1 MTPFGERV
9 EISSGAM
16 PVHRSGSGPS
26 VVFLPG
32 GGMSGA
38 HCWKAHALV
47 AEFATAVSYDRL
59 GLGWSDAVELPRSGT
74 QVSDDLR
81 ELLRTARAP
90 GPFVLVGHSL
100 GGLHARLHAKRFA
113 GEVAGLVLLDPTHED
128 ITGYLPEAEAKR
140 LDALNPDALPGDEHL
155 DPVRARYR
163 AAFERAMAEWPAEIR
178 EPLLERGF
186 SRDGYRNSSLEPLN
200 LPRVFDEVRQAGPDP
215 DLPTIFLSAMGPDP
229 VADELVPPEARK
241 PAAERGLAKH
251 RLYCDL
257 AATLPRAEVRRLD
270 DAGHSTALW
279 AGADAVA
286 DAVRDVL
293 RSAGP
298 A

>member
-1 MTPFGERV
+1 MTPFGKCV
-9 EISSGAM
+9 EVSSGAM
-16 PVHRSGSGPS
+16 LLHRSGTGPS
-26 VVFLPG
+26 VVFLTG
-32 GGMSGA
+32 GGMSGV
-38 HCWKAHALV
+38 HCWKAHNLV

-59 GLGWSDAVELPRSGT
+59 GLGWSDAVELPRSAT

-81 ELLRTARAP
+81 ELLRTAQIP
-90 GPFVLVGHSL
+90 EPFVLVGHSL

-128 ITGYLPEAEAKR
+128 ITGYLSQAEAQR
-140 LDALNPDALPGDEHL
+140 LDALNPDALPSDEHL

-163 AAFERAMAEWPAEIR
+163 AAFERALADWPAEIR

-200 LPRVFDEVRQAGPDP
+200 LPHVFDEVRRAGPDP

-241 PAAERGLAKH
+241 PAGESGLAKH
-251 RLYCDL
+251 QLYCDL
-257 AATLPRAEVRRLD
+257 AAALPRTEVRRLD
-270 DAGHSTALW
+270 DAGHSNMIW
-279 AGADAVA
+279 ARADAVA
-286 DAVRDVL
+286 EAVRDVL
-293 RSAGP
+293 RSAEP
-298 A
+298 S